1 MIEFLSGTPS
11 WYSIDELPPV
21 FKVTEAKPTVNQW
34 ATVATAS
41 SQYSTGAF
49 SASKATGYLGFF
61 YRQLQKYRI
70 CQPQVL
76 ILFQH

>member
-1 MIEFLSGTPS
+1 
-11 WYSIDELPPV
+11 V

-49 SASKATGYLGFF
+49 SASKATGQPDTGLTLGSS
-61 YRQLQKYRI
+61 LV
-70 CQPQVL
+70 QVDL
-76 ILFQH
+76 LT